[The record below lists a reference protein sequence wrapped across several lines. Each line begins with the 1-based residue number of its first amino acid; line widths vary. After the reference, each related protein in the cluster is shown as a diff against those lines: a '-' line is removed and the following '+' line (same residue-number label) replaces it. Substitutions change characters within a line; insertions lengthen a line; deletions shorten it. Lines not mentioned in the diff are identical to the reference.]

1 MRKTSLV
8 LANILLMLVAVN
20 VFAQQQQQP
29 PPIEI
34 KPEAPPGIGSMVQ
47 RLLNWLYWGAWIAV
61 FAAGIY
67 GVLQWVTGDAE
78 KGKRFLGG
86 AIIGAVILAALTVLI
101 PALVS

>member
-1 MRKTSLV
+1 MRKALV
-8 LANILLMLVAVN
+8 IPLILLLAAPHVVA
-20 VFAQQQQQP
+20 QQQQP

-34 KPEAPPGIGSMVQ
+34 RPEAPPGIGSMVQ
-47 RLLNWLYWGAWIAV
+47 RLLNWLYWGAWITI
-61 FAAGIY
+61 FCAAIY
-67 GVLQWVTGDAE
+67 GAVQWVMGDAE

>member
-1 MRKTSLV
+1 V
-8 LANILLMLVAVN
+8 DIVA
-20 VFAQQQQQP
+20 QQP
-29 PPIEI
+29 PIDI
-34 KPEAPPGIGSMVQ
+34 RPEAPPGIATMVQ

-61 FAAGIY
+61 FGSAVY
-67 GVLQWVTGDAE
+67 GVIQWVTGDAE

>member
-1 MRKTSLV
+1 MRKALV
-8 LANILLMLVAVN
+8 ILILLLAAPHVV
-20 VFAQQQQQP
+20 AQQQQQP
-29 PPIEI
+29 PPVEI

-47 RLLNWLYWGAWIAV
+47 RLLSWLYWCAWVAV
-61 FAAGIY
+61 FGSAVY
-67 GVLQWVTGDAE
+67 GAIQWVMGDTE